1 MKTTLDQIRNKDES
15 EMADSDHPQKKDI
28 SDSNFLSLLNEVAK
42 ESIKIKPLT
51 PISDQEWNVTQ
62 EEILKALNNT
72 PNPY

>member
-15 EMADSDHPQKKDI
+15 KMPDSVHPQKKNI